1 MAIQNEVSERRHTER
16 HSVEWPG
23 ILTCLFPTH
32 EEDVAVRISEIST
45 TGARLELD
53 SLRIGQYHIVV
64 SSESSEF
71 TLHVKEPGIHMSA
84 PVQIIWYSMD
94 DVKQGFSLGVLF
106 PKVDPIDCTAIE
118 NLASGNR

>member
-1 MAIQNEVSERRHTER
+1 MAIQTEVTERRQTER
-16 HSVEWPG
+16 HPVEWPG
-23 ILTCLFPTH
+23 ILTCLFPSH
-32 EEDVAVRISEIST
+32 EEDVAVRISEISI

-53 SLRIGQYHIVV
+53 SLRIGPYHIVV

-94 DVKQGFSLGVLF
+94 EVKQGFSVGVLF
-106 PKVDPIDCTAIE
+106 PKVDQVDCKVIA
-118 NLASGNR
+118 NLPNG